1 MSKMIFKLPL
11 VLTTKGGIGGGD
23 VEEPGEGSG
32 QGSVDPVS
40 WSVWQ
45 ELYTLQG
52 GFDMD
57 HDGDV
62 DQYDY
67 YLWWIAN
74 GFTQAQWE
82 AANNQ
87 PGDPAWP
94 GNNNP

>member
-1 MSKMIFKLPL
+1 MSKMIFQLPL

-23 VEEPGEGSG
+23 ATEEAPGSG

-40 WSVWQ
+40 WNIWQ
-45 ELYTLQG
+45 QMYQG

-57 HDGDV
+57 KDGDI
-62 DQYDY
+62 DQTDY

-82 AANNQ
+82 AANNN
-87 PGDPAWP
+87 PNDPAWP
-94 GNNNP
+94 GSNP